1 MSREDWFNVVFYS
14 IVWYIF
20 AHTNDSNISLQLIV
34 IASIKLSVEY
44 KTKEYKPF
52 FVILIYLVSNLRLNI
67 FFFNFITLIISNKRG
82 LNTEKTEKHHPH
94 HEFKSRNTAS
104 PRRALLFGKR
114 ILSYVLLHLIRKL
127 DIVKP
132 HSIKL
137 SNLMSIGITTS

>member
-67 FFFNFITLIISNKRG
+67 FFLISLLWFFPINGVLTL
-82 LNTEKTEKHHPH
+82 
-94 HEFKSRNTAS
+94 
-104 PRRALLFGKR
+104 
-114 ILSYVLLHLIRKL
+114 RKL
-127 DIVKP
+127 KNTI
-132 HSIKL
+132 HTM
-137 SNLMSIGITTS
+137 NLKVVILLLQEGHCFLANVSYPMFSFTWYVSWTLWNPIPLNCQI